1 MADFMVRFG
10 ICNLFLCG
18 IIGILFL
25 ARHLFRN
32 ILSARMQYHL
42 WFLLLGLLIVP
53 FLPFRL
59 FKFPQIILWFQTLSI
74 SPVSKAEH
82 TIGKAATLN
91 QTTGNAWME
100 DLTLSV
106 DNKISS
112 SIGWLL
118 LILWIC
124 GIVVALAAMIKSAL
138 CLRALKK
145 SSLPLQNRK
154 IEDLYQCCLKE
165 SGITKNIPIYS
176 TVFLKSP
183 IITGLFRPRIYLP
196 IPLISDGNETDIRYM
211 LLHELQHYKHKDG
224 IVNYLMNIA
233 KIIYWFHPL
242 VRYALNEMKNDCE
255 IACDTS
261 VLNQLNHT
269 DYIAYGDTLLHFAE
283 KISLTPFPFASGISG
298 SMKQM
303 KRRITNIATYE
314 KPTLRKWFKGMLSF
328 LLTSILLF
336 GLTPFVSTYAADET
350 HYQQNVSSKN
360 NSKIDLSDYFGEYE
374 GSFVL
379 YDLKHD
385 TWKIHDK
392 ERASLR
398 VAPNSTYKLYS
409 ALFGLENNI
418 ITPANS
424 LIRWNGESYPFEAWN
439 KDQTLQSAMTSSV
452 NWYFQSIDEQLGS
465 SAVQNY
471 LRNIGYGNEDLSG
484 DFSSYWMESSLKIS
498 PVEQV
503 ELLTKLYS
511 NDFGFAPENIKAVKD
526 SIHIASSATG
536 NFYAKTGTGRV
547 NGQDVN
553 GWFIGFIERTDNTYF
568 FATNIH
574 AKDHADGSTAA
585 EITMSVLS
593 DMKIWI

>member
-82 TIGKAATLN
+82 TIGKATTLN
-91 QTTGNAWME
+91 QTAGNAWME

-106 DNKISS
+106 DNKIPS

-124 GIVVALAAMIKSAL
+124 GIVVALAAMVKSAL
-138 CLRALKK
+138 RLRALKK

-261 VLNQLNHT
+261 VLNQLSHT

-283 KISLTPFPFASGISG
+283 KISLTPFPFASGIS
-298 SMKQM
+298 
-303 KRRITNIATYE
+303 
-314 KPTLRKWFKGMLSF
+314 L
-328 LLTSILLF
+328 
-336 GLTPFVSTYAADET
+336 
-350 HYQQNVSSKN
+350 
-360 NSKIDLSDYFGEYE
+360 
-374 GSFVL
+374 
-379 YDLKHD
+379 
-385 TWKIHDK
+385 
-392 ERASLR
+392 
-398 VAPNSTYKLYS
+398 
-409 ALFGLENNI
+409 
-418 ITPANS
+418 S
-424 LIRWNGESYPFEAWN
+424 LI
-439 KDQTLQSAMTSSV
+439 
-452 NWYFQSIDEQLGS
+452 
-465 SAVQNY
+465 
-471 LRNIGYGNEDLSG
+471 
-484 DFSSYWMESSLKIS
+484 
-498 PVEQV
+498 
-503 ELLTKLYS
+503 
-511 NDFGFAPENIKAVKD
+511 
-526 SIHIASSATG
+526 HI
-536 NFYAKTGTGRV
+536 
-547 NGQDVN
+547 
-553 GWFIGFIERTDNTYF
+553 
-568 FATNIH
+568 
-574 AKDHADGSTAA
+574 
-585 EITMSVLS
+585 
-593 DMKIWI
+593 